1 MLTSM
6 ATVKL
11 DNEQEQPDYDEA
23 QDVSYEDEEQPD
35 FDAVAAPDYDEVSQ
49 DAEADAG
56 SQEWR
61 ARSQK

>member
-1 MLTSM
+1 M

-11 DNEQEQPDYDEA
+11 NNEQAGPDYDEA

-35 FDAVAAPDYDEVSQ
+35 FEQGADPDYDEGSQ
-49 DAEADAG
+49 DADEDAG
-56 SQEWR
+56 NQEWR